1 MEVLEK
7 LNIFKKTRKSCQNA
21 FWCVEKSIFGPNRL
35 FPPKTRFLHQ
45 KRYFSHQKRYVSHQK
60 RYFSNQKRYV
70 SHQKRYFHTKNDI
83 STVSDL
89 ISRVIHRR
97 EKRMDKCQRVDCLL
111 TSLPLAIF
119 PTERTRPCVIIAN
132 THHSL
137 KTHARILTRTFTY
150 TQF

>member
-7 LNIFKKTRKSCQNA
+7 LNIFLKKTRKIASKRFLVFRKFYFCS
-21 FWCVEKSIFGPNRL
+21 KSPFSTKNTL
-35 FPPKTRFLHQ
+35 FTSKTLFFTPKTL
-45 KRYFSHQKRYVSHQK
+45 FSHQ
-60 RYFSNQKRYV
+60 
-70 SHQKRYFHTKNDI
+70 NDI